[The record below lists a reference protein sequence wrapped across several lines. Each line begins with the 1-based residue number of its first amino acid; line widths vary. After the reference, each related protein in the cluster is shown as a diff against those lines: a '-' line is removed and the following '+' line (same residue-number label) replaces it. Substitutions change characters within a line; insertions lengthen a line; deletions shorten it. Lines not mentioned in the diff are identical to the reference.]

1 MSRPVPYID
10 PSRPKPRL
18 RPLKAWKHMQNL
30 IADKEDTKEVFYI
43 IEALNGN
50 SLRKGFDRFCS
61 TENGLRLLKER
72 RYLPDILDNHETLL
86 TYPENSVAQ
95 AYVRFMRREGLSAA
109 GLVAESEA
117 HESSIRVFDDDLHWF
132 GNRLRDTHD
141 LFHVLTGYGRDA
153 LGEDALLG
161 YTHSQHGGFGVSFIS
176 FMGAREVAKYAPKG
190 VSISAV
196 VKEARRNG
204 KAAQRIVDQ
213 DIPELLK
220 EPIDEARAR
229 MNIAEPILYKAA
241 LKRFQEE
248 GVDPQLVAA

>member
-50 SLRKGFDRFCS
+50 SLRKGFDRFCAS
-61 TENGLRLLKER
+61 ENGLRLLEQR
-72 RYLPDILDNHETLL
+72 RYLPDILDDHGTLA
-86 TYPENSVAQ
+86 TYPENSVAH
-95 AYVRFMRREGLSAA
+95 AYITFMQREGLSAA

-117 HESSIRVFDDDLHWF
+117 HESITDPYEDDLQWF
-132 GNRLRDTHD
+132 GERMRDTHD

-161 YTHSQHGGFGVSFIS
+161 YTHSQHGGLGINFIS
-176 FMGAREVAKYAPKG
+176 FVGAREVAKHAPKG
-190 VSISAV
+190 VNISAV
-196 VKEARRNG
+196 VKEARKNG
-204 KAAQRIVDQ
+204 KAALRIVDQ
-213 DIPELLK
+213 DIPALLQ
-220 EPIDEARAR
+220 EPIADARAR
-229 MNIAEPILYKAA
+229 MNIPEPVLNKEA
-241 LKRFQEE
+241 LRSFQEA
-248 GVDPQLVAA
+248 GIDPQLVAA